1 MYQWSTYY
9 SIFLYLSSILSYYR
23 YFTSKPATPH
33 QYAIIIHMTKISL
46 DLEALKAER
55 AALGD
60 FLARPDAYGSPD
72 FTSKNKRFSELE
84 TLIAKGDERATLEQ
98 NLRDAKE
105 LANDGG
111 ELAELAKAEITETEA
126 RLAELEEELFI
137 LLTPK
142 DPNDEKN
149 IIIEIRAGAGGDE
162 ASLFAAE
169 LYRMYLRWC
178 EANGYKTELISESAN
193 DSGGYKEVIFMVKGD
208 APYAKLKFEG
218 GVHRVQRVP
227 VTESQGRVHTS
238 TVTVAV
244 LPEAEETDIEI
255 SPNDLRVDIYRS
267 SGHGGQSVN
276 TTDSAVRI
284 THLPTGIVVTNQDE
298 KSQIKNRE
306 KAMSVLR
313 SRLLQMK
320 IDEENAKLSAERRSL
335 VGTGDR
341 SEKIRTYNFPQ
352 DRITDH
358 RIHYSRSNIPAAMN
372 GDIDDLIEQ
381 LQRYEREL
389 KAQNTEN

>member
-1 MYQWSTYY
+1 M
-9 SIFLYLSSILSYYR
+9 
-23 YFTSKPATPH
+23 A
-33 QYAIIIHMTKISL
+33 KISL
-46 DLEALKAER
+46 DMDSLKNER
-55 AALGD
+55 ADLSN
-60 FLARPDAYGSPD
+60 FLAQPDAYNSPD
-72 FTSKNKRFSELE
+72 FTVKNKRFSELE
-84 TLIAKGDERATLEQ
+84 TLISKGEERENLEK
-98 NLRDAKE
+98 NLVEAKE
-105 LANDGG
+105 LANEGG
-111 ELAELAKAEITETEA
+111 ELAALAKLEITETEA
-126 RLAELEEELFI
+126 RLTELEEELFI

-149 IIIEIRAGAGGDE
+149 IIMEIRAGAGGDE

-178 EANGYKTELISESAN
+178 ESNGYKVELISESAN
-193 DSGGYKEVIFMVKGD
+193 DSGGYKEVIFMIKGD
-208 APYAKLKFEG
+208 APYSKLKFEG

-244 LPEAEETDIEI
+244 LPEAEEADIEI
-255 SPNDLRVDIYRS
+255 NPNDLRVDIYRS

-284 THLPTGIVVTNQDE
+284 THLPTGMIVTNQDE

-372 GDIDDLIEQ
+372 GDVDDLIEN

-389 KAQNTEN
+389 KAQNANH

>member
-1 MYQWSTYY
+1 M
-9 SIFLYLSSILSYYR
+9 
-23 YFTSKPATPH
+23 A
-33 QYAIIIHMTKISL
+33 KISL
-46 DLEALKAER
+46 DMNSLKNER
-55 AALGD
+55 ADLSN
-60 FLARPDAYGSPD
+60 FLAQPDAYSSPD
-72 FTSKNKRFSELE
+72 FTVKNKRFSELE
-84 TLIAKGDERATLEQ
+84 TLISKGEERENLEK
-98 NLRDAKE
+98 NLVEAKE
-105 LANDGG
+105 LANEGG
-111 ELAELAKAEITETEA
+111 ELAALAKLEITETEA
-126 RLAELEEELFI
+126 RLTELEEELFI

-149 IIIEIRAGAGGDE
+149 IIMEIRAGAGGDE

-178 EANGYKTELISESAN
+178 ESNGYKVELISESAN
-193 DSGGYKEVIFMVKGD
+193 DSGGYKEVIFMIKGD
-208 APYAKLKFEG
+208 APYSKLKFEG

-244 LPEAEETDIEI
+244 LPEAEEADIEI
-255 SPNDLRVDIYRS
+255 NPNDLRVDIYRS

-284 THLPTGIVVTNQDE
+284 THLPTGMIVTNQDE

-372 GDIDDLIEQ
+372 GDIDDLIEN

-389 KAQNTEN
+389 KAQNANH

>member
-1 MYQWSTYY
+1 M
-9 SIFLYLSSILSYYR
+9 
-23 YFTSKPATPH
+23 A
-33 QYAIIIHMTKISL
+33 KISL
-46 DLEALKAER
+46 DMDSLKNER
-55 AALGD
+55 ADLSN
-60 FLARPDAYGSPD
+60 FLAQPDAYSSPD
-72 FTSKNKRFSELE
+72 FTVKNKRFSELE
-84 TLIAKGDERATLEQ
+84 TLISKGEERENLEK
-98 NLRDAKE
+98 NLVEAKE
-105 LANDGG
+105 LANEGG
-111 ELAELAKAEITETEA
+111 ELAALAKLEITETEA
-126 RLAELEEELFI
+126 RLTELEEELFI

-149 IIIEIRAGAGGDE
+149 IIMEIRAGAGGDE

-178 EANGYKTELISESAN
+178 ESNGYKIELINESAN
-193 DSGGYKEVIFMVKGD
+193 DSGGYKEVIFMIKGD

-218 GVHRVQRVP
+218 GVHRVQRIP

-244 LPEAEETDIEI
+244 LPEAEEADIEI
-255 SPNDLRVDIYRS
+255 NPNDLRVDIYRS

-284 THLPTGIVVTNQDE
+284 THLPTGMIVTNQDE

-372 GDIDDLIEQ
+372 GDIDDLIEN

-389 KAQNTEN
+389 KAQNANH

>member
-1 MYQWSTYY
+1 
-9 SIFLYLSSILSYYR
+9 
-23 YFTSKPATPH
+23 
-33 QYAIIIHMTKISL
+33 MTKISL

-55 AALGD
+55 VALGD

-84 TLIAKGDERATLEQ
+84 TLIIKGEERATLEQ

-244 LPEAEETDIEI
+244 LPEAEEADVEI
-255 SPNDLRVDIYRS
+255 NPSDLRVDIYRS
-267 SGHGGQSVN
+267 SGNGGQSVN

-389 KAQNTEN
+389 KAKNAEN

>member
-1 MYQWSTYY
+1 M
-9 SIFLYLSSILSYYR
+9 
-23 YFTSKPATPH
+23 A
-33 QYAIIIHMTKISL
+33 KISL
-46 DLEALKAER
+46 DLDALKAER
-55 AALGD
+55 ARLGD
-60 FLARPDAYGSPD
+60 FLASPDAYSSPD
-72 FTSKNKRFSELE
+72 FTAKNKRFAELE
-84 TLIAKGDERATLEQ
+84 TIIATASERDTVEKQLAEAK
-98 NLRDAKE
+98 NLAQG
-105 LANDGG
+105 ND
-111 ELAELAKAEITETEA
+111 ELAELAKAEIPEDEA
-126 RLAELEEELFI
+126 KIAELDDKLFI

-193 DSGGYKEVIFMVKGD
+193 DSGGYKEVILMVKGD

-227 VTESQGRVHTS
+227 VTESQGRIHTS
-238 TVTVAV
+238 TATVAV
-244 LPEAEETDIEI
+244 LPEAEETDIDI
-255 SPNDLRVDIYRS
+255 NPNDLRVDIYRS

-284 THLPTGIVVTNQDE
+284 THLPTGIMVTNQDE

-358 RIHYSRSNIPAAMN
+358 RIHYNRSNIPAAMN
-372 GDIDDLIEQ
+372 GDINDLIEQ
-381 LQRYEREL
+381 LQAYEREL
-389 KAQNTEN
+389 KAQNADQQ

>member
-1 MYQWSTYY
+1 M
-9 SIFLYLSSILSYYR
+9 
-23 YFTSKPATPH
+23 A
-33 QYAIIIHMTKISL
+33 KISL
-46 DLEALKAER
+46 DMNSLKNER
-55 AALGD
+55 ADLSN
-60 FLARPDAYGSPD
+60 FLAQPDAYSSPD
-72 FTSKNKRFSELE
+72 FTVKNKRFSELE
-84 TLIAKGDERATLEQ
+84 TLISKGEERENLEKNLVEAK
-98 NLRDAKE
+98 K
-105 LANDGG
+105 LASEGG
-111 ELAELAKAEITETEA
+111 ELAALAKLEITETEA
-126 RLAELEEELFI
+126 RLTELEEELFI

-149 IIIEIRAGAGGDE
+149 IIMEIRAGAGGDE

-178 EANGYKTELISESAN
+178 ESNGYKIELISESAN
-193 DSGGYKEVIFMVKGD
+193 DSGGYKEVIFMIKGD
-208 APYAKLKFEG
+208 APYSKLKFEG

-244 LPEAEETDIEI
+244 LPEAEEADIEI
-255 SPNDLRVDIYRS
+255 NPNDLRVDIYRS

-284 THLPTGIVVTNQDE
+284 THLPTGMIVTNQDE

-372 GDIDDLIEQ
+372 GDIDDLIEN

-389 KAQNTEN
+389 KAQNASN